1 MGEPISLGKATS
13 LQPSPVKTAPSRP
26 REPAGRGPAD
36 TADRSV
42 FGIERPSCVHWGCS
56 HIPERKKE
64 MFLRRPTWA
73 EWYLLSHDMGRVVF
87 IISRYG
93 QSDIY
98 DLTFSMG
105 YPVRPAGYM
114 FCYNRSM
121 IHLASVFSGG
131 FFGREEEDFDLTQG
145 DFCIMVG
152 LPLLS
157 GVVAPIHWRYRS
169 RYQKWTFTGQNS
181 CQRSVRKVS
190 GSCQKSARSGETLL

>member
-1 MGEPISLGKATS
+1 MSINETIIQAVMAVNTMDSNF
-13 LQPSPVKTAPSRP
+13 
-26 REPAGRGPAD
+26 
-36 TADRSV
+36 V
-42 FGIERPSCVHWGCS
+42 FGIVNSSFLKNLQKNKCPSAVRHW
-56 HIPERKKE
+56 
-64 MFLRRPTWA
+64 
-73 EWYLLSHDMGRVVF
+73 
-87 IISRYG
+87 

-105 YPVRPAGYM
+105 YPARSAGYM

-169 RYQKWTFTGQNS
+169 RYQNGRLQDKIP
-181 CQRSVRKVS
+181 VS
-190 GSCQKSARSGETLL
+190 DW

>member
-1 MGEPISLGKATS
+1 MALCDEGDERKPAAEGRPLRVKEFVGGKNNGSPFCFRHRTALLRS
-13 LQPSPVKTAPSRP
+13 WELLSYPGAQKRNAPSPS
-26 REPAGRGPAD
+26 D
-36 TADRSV
+36 
-42 FGIERPSCVHWGCS
+42 I
-56 HIPERKKE
+56 
-64 MFLRRPTWA
+64 
-73 EWYLLSHDMGRVVF
+73 GRVTF
-87 IISRYG
+87 MISRHG

-105 YPVRPAGYM
+105 YPARSAGYM

-169 RYQKWTFTGQNS
+169 RYQKWTLTGQNS
-181 CQRSVRKVS
+181 CQRWVRKVS